1 MDPVQLVIA
10 FTAGALAFLSP
21 CSLPMLPAYVSYYLE
36 MGEKRG
42 SILTGL
48 ALALSL
54 VAGFLVVFVFVGLV
68 LSFTVSGLVDW
79 VWVAEP
85 VIGVGLIL
93 LGILT
98 WFTDLFDRVPRIGLS
113 VGGGRLS
120 FLIYGAAYGFA
131 SMGCSL
137 PIFIL
142 VVVEGATA
150 GSFEEMLALFGAYG
164 AGAAALIIPLT
175 LTLSLANGLIHE
187 KLTRILPHMKKLNAV
202 VLILAGLYM
211 LASGIMR

>member
-1 MDPVQLVIA
+1 MDSVQLFIA

-36 MGEKRG
+36 RGEKKG
-42 SILTGL
+42 GIVAGL
-48 ALALSL
+48 FLALSL
-54 VAGFLVVFVFVGLV
+54 VAGFLLVFVVVGLA
-68 LSFTVSGLVDW
+68 LSFVVSGFMDW

-93 LGILT
+93 LGLVT
-98 WFTDLFDRVPRIGLS
+98 GFTGVFDRVPRIGFS
-113 VGGGRLS
+113 VDGGRLS
-120 FLIYGAAYGFA
+120 FVVYGAAYGLA

-137 PIFIL
+137 PVFLL

-150 GSFEEMLALFGAYG
+150 GGFAEMLALFAAYG
-164 AGAAALIIPLT
+164 AGATALIVPLT

-187 KLTRILPHMKKLNAV
+187 KLTGVLPHMKRLNAV

-211 LASGIMR
+211 LVTGILR